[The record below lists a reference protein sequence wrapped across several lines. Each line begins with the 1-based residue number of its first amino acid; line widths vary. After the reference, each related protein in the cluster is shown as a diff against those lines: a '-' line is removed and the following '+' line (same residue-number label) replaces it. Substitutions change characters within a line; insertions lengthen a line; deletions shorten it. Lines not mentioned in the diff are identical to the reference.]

1 MGDFIFIGS
10 FFCCIISAY
19 LLVIKRREF
28 ISFSDKLLA
37 ALFICYAYC
46 TISYLL
52 VTSGW
57 IIYIP
62 YIYKTAQP
70 INFLIPPLA
79 YLYVRSVLNNEK
91 TFRKIDLIHFL
102 PFVLILINYLPFYL
116 MNYAEKSK
124 LVNLIINNVELNLIQ
139 QDGILSEK
147 IQFLRPLQCLVYII
161 LQWKLI
167 LSFEKNNQDLIKE
180 SHTRLILNWLKVF
193 STSIAL
199 TVISFIVFI
208 FIFIYG
214 LNNFLQLDD
223 LVFYSSIPVALCLF
237 YLSSYLVVNPNVLVG
252 LPYIHYLKKS
262 ENVSNIKLINYE
274 EEANIIL
281 DYFTKNKSYLKQNLT
296 INEISLEVNIPLKL
310 LSFIINQHFKLN
322 FNDFV
327 NKFRIDLVVERMQ
340 NGDLDKFTLSSISE
354 EAGFSNKTT
363 FLSAFKKIHN
373 CTPTQF
379 MQTNTDKIGNNLC

>member
-1 MGDFIFIGS
+1 M
-10 FFCCIISAY
+10 
-19 LLVIKRREF
+19 
-28 ISFSDKLLA
+28 
-37 ALFICYAYC
+37 
-46 TISYLL
+46 
-52 VTSGW
+52 
-57 IIYIP
+57 
-62 YIYKTAQP
+62 
-70 INFLIPPLA
+70 
-79 YLYVRSVLNNEK
+79 
-91 TFRKIDLIHFL
+91 
-102 PFVLILINYLPFYL
+102 
-116 MNYAEKSK
+116 
-124 LVNLIINNVELNLIQ
+124 
-139 QDGILSEK
+139 
-147 IQFLRPLQCLVYII
+147 
-161 LQWKLI
+161 
-167 LSFEKNNQDLIKE
+167 
-180 SHTRLILNWLKVF
+180 NWLKVF
-193 STSIAL
+193 TTSIAL

-223 LVFYSSIPVALCLF
+223 LVFYSTIPVALCLF

-281 DYFTKNKSYLKQNLT
+281 DYFAKTKPYLKQNLT

-327 NKFRIDLVVERMQ
+327 NKFRIDLIVERMQ
-340 NGDLDKFTLSSISE
+340 NGDLDRFTLSSISE

-363 FLSAFKKIHN
+363 FLSAFKKVHN

-379 MQTNTDKIGNNLC
+379 IQSQLQ

>member
-1 MGDFIFIGS
+1 MIF
-10 FFCCIISAY
+10 
-19 LLVIKRREF
+19 
-28 ISFSDKLLA
+28 
-37 ALFICYAYC
+37 
-46 TISYLL
+46 TP
-52 VTSGW
+52 T
-57 IIYIP
+57 
-62 YIYKTAQP
+62 
-70 INFLIPPLA
+70 
-79 YLYVRSVLNNEK
+79 
-91 TFRKIDLIHFL
+91 RKITC
-102 PFVLILINYLPFYL
+102 LIL
-116 MNYAEKSK
+116 
-124 LVNLIINNVELNLIQ
+124 
-139 QDGILSEK
+139 
-147 IQFLRPLQCLVYII
+147 
-161 LQWKLI
+161 
-167 LSFEKNNQDLIKE
+167 
-180 SHTRLILNWLKVF
+180 
-193 STSIAL
+193 
-199 TVISFIVFI
+199 FI

-274 EEANIIL
+274 DEANVIL
-281 DYFTKNKSYLKQNLT
+281 DYFTKNKPYLKQNLT
-296 INEISLEVNIPLKL
+296 INEISLEINIPLKL

-363 FLSAFKKIHN
+363 FLSAFKKLHK

-379 MQTNTDKIGNNLC
+379 MQTNNHKIGNNLC

>member
-19 LLVIKRREF
+19 LLLIKRREF

-124 LVNLIINNVELNLIQ
+124 LVNLIINSVELNLIQ

-193 STSIAL
+193 TNSIAL

-208 FIFIYG
+208 FIFLYG

-223 LVFYSSIPVALCLF
+223 LVFYSSIPVSLCLF

-262 ENVSNIKLINYE
+262 ENISNINLINYE

-281 DYFTKNKSYLKQNLT
+281 DYFTKNKPYLKQNLT
-296 INEISLEVNIPLKL
+296 INEISLEVN
-310 LSFIINQHFKLN
+310 SFIINQHFKLN

>member
-1 MGDFIFIGS
+1 MLELTVS
-10 FFCCIISAY
+10 
-19 LLVIKRREF
+19 
-28 ISFSDKLLA
+28 
-37 ALFICYAYC
+37 
-46 TISYLL
+46 
-52 VTSGW
+52 
-57 IIYIP
+57 
-62 YIYKTAQP
+62 
-70 INFLIPPLA
+70 INEINEPP
-79 YLYVRSVLNNEK
+79 V
-91 TFRKIDLIHFL
+91 
-102 PFVLILINYLPFYL
+102 
-116 MNYAEKSK
+116 
-124 LVNLIINNVELNLIQ
+124 INNGL
-139 QDGILSEK
+139 EK
-147 IQFLRPLQCLVYII
+147 I
-161 LQWKLI
+161 
-167 LSFEKNNQDLIKE
+167 
-180 SHTRLILNWLKVF
+180 
-193 STSIAL
+193 A
-199 TVISFIVFI
+199 IVFI

-281 DYFTKNKSYLKQNLT
+281 NYFTKNKPYLKQNLT

-363 FLSAFKKIHN
+363 FLSAFKKLHK

-379 MQTNTDKIGNNLC
+379 MQTNTHKIGNNLC